1 MKLKKLIFTFL
12 GIYGA
17 RALIK
22 DHGDDIVKWLDRKAQ
37 EIGRKAGESY
47 AGVNNSVYEFGKA
60 YYADMEN
67 GDIYFTKLGNKENF
81 DLLSYEF
88 RSTPVDIHNFEK
100 YDCYILTARGD

>member
-1 MKLKKLIFTFL
+1 MKLKKLIFAFL

-47 AGVNNSVYEFGKA
+47 AGVNDSIYEFAKA
-60 YYADMEN
+60 YYADLEV
-67 GDIYFTKLGNKENF
+67 GHIDFTQVGTKESF
-81 DLLSYEF
+81 DLLAYEF
-88 RSTPVDIHNFEK
+88 RSTPVDVHNFDK